1 MQIWFRYHARRLT
14 FQGKIRAATLVTAIA
29 AVVVALLFLTAL
41 EWRADHAQLVRQQQ
55 ALAEVLAANV
65 SAALVF
71 DDRSAAEETL
81 HTAWRVD
88 DVRSVALFDLKGDL
102 FMQVAKSG
110 RTAKSRSWLDG
121 GLDRGR
127 VVSRTAVFVKGARVG
142 ELVMTATMNGL
153 YTHLVAF
160 ITSALAACVVALGL
174 AFLISRWLT
183 RLITR
188 PLEGLS
194 SAIADVRQ
202 SGDFTRRVASSGAD
216 EFGQLTNDFNLLLSE
231 LGNSEA
237 NRQILLADL
246 RSALDSA
253 EAANIAKSQFLA
265 NMSHEIRTPL
275 NGVLGMTQALAMGE
289 LNASQ
294 RERVG
299 IIRECGQS
307 LLAVLNDILDL
318 SKIEAGKFELEISDF
333 DLGEVAHAVRAAF
346 TDISNR
352 AGLSFGLAIEDGVEG
367 VWRGDS
373 VRLRQ
378 ILYNLVSNAVK
389 FTEEGEVRLTISRG
403 DAGEVLFSV
412 FDTGMG
418 MTDDQLSRLF
428 AKFYQTDSSNTR
440 RFGGTGLGLAICR
453 ELSELMGGSISAR
466 STPGEGSTFTL
477 MLPLEYLGPSIP
489 QSRDLPATALGH
501 PQWEDASPGSQLRV
515 LAAEDNPANQL
526 VLRALLQ
533 AFDITPT
540 IVSNGRMAV
549 DAWEIEEF
557 DLILMDIQMPEMDGV
572 RATKLIRG
580 AEVASGRLRTPI
592 IALSANAMTHQ
603 VREYLAAGMD
613 GHVAKP
619 IEIAKLQEMLED
631 VFDGAGMA
639 PEAAA

>member
-1 MQIWFRYHARRLT
+1 MTVRVWLGNYSPRLT
-14 FQGKIRAATLVTAIA
+14 FKGKVRAATLATAIA
-29 AVVVALLFLTAL
+29 AVVVAQILLTAL
-41 EWRADHAQLVRQQQ
+41 EWQADRAQLVRQQQ
-55 ALAEVLAANV
+55 ALAEVLASNV

-71 DDRSAAEETL
+71 DDRAAAEETL

-88 DVRSVALFDLKGDL
+88 DIQSVALFDLKGDL
-102 FMQVAKSG
+102 FIRVSKSG
-110 RTAKSRSWLDG
+110 RTSHDG
-121 GLDRGR
+121 RGWVNDTLDRGS
-127 VVSRTAVFVKGARVG
+127 VVSRTPVIVKGARVG
-142 ELVMTATMNGL
+142 DLVMTASLGSL
-153 YTHLVAF
+153 YARLGGF
-160 ITSALAACVVALGL
+160 ITSGLVACTLAIGL
-174 AFLISRWLT
+174 AFLISHWLT
-183 RLITR
+183 RLIAR

-202 SGDFTRRVASSGAD
+202 SGDFTRRVTSAGVD
-216 EFGQLTNDFNLLLSE
+216 EFGQLTDDFNLLLSE
-231 LGNSEA
+231 IGNSEA

-246 RSALDSA
+246 RAALDNA

-275 NGVLGMTQALAMGE
+275 NGVLGMTQALALGE
-289 LNASQ
+289 LNTSQ

-318 SKIEAGKFELEISDF
+318 SKIEAGKFELEITDF

-352 AGLSFGLAIEDGVEG
+352 AGLSFGLTLEDGVVG

-389 FTEEGEVRLTISRG
+389 FTEQGEVRLTISKG
-403 DAGEVLFSV
+403 GPGELLFSV

-453 ELSELMGGSISAR
+453 ELSELMGGSISAQ
-466 STPGEGSTFTL
+466 SIPGEGSTFTL
-477 MLPLEYLGPSIP
+477 MLPLEYLGPSTSRETEKLGQP
-489 QSRDLPATALGH
+489 QGQPLPESQSSG
-501 PQWEDASPGSQLRV
+501 WQLRV

-533 AFDITPT
+533 AFDITPN

-549 DAWEIEEF
+549 DAWEMEEF

-572 RATKLIRG
+572 KATKLIRDS
-580 AEVASGRLRTPI
+580 ETASGRTRTPI
-592 IALSANAMTHQ
+592 VALSANAMTHQ

-619 IEIAKLQEMLED
+619 IEIAKLQEMLEGIL
-631 VFDGAGMA
+631 DGMG
-639 PEAAA
+639 PST